1 MALSHFIHYK
11 LTKNFA
17 ENKLAKR
24 LGFNNIK
31 EVYKNFKGTSA
42 ELDDLKKA
50 VDAYSDA
57 YADLQNSFNFSLP
70 KKYET
75 ASEAEIQNWGEA
87 RKLFDK
93 LYPGGDLSDF
103 NSEDFQEALFEKF
116 FEPNPNSVE
125 DGNPLKYKP
134 RDDSAFA
141 IDGESTMDPAEN
153 DALREWLKNGGN
165 GNYESPYKIL
175 QDTFNEATTTEP
187 IKIDPL
193 LIDLDGD
200 GIETTTIKN
209 GVYFDHENDGFAES
223 SSWVGEDDG
232 IVNKNLIIRQSRPVK
247 DRL

>member
-1 MALSHFIHYK
+1 MVFSTYQDHYNLSHDEATAKIAKK
-11 LTKNFA
+11 LNYENVDALKTECKTNPELNNAINAFCDAFA
-17 ENKLAKR
+17 EVRSSL
-24 LGFNNIK
+24 
-31 EVYKNFKGTSA
+31 
-42 ELDDLKKA
+42 
-50 VDAYSDA
+50 
-57 YADLQNSFNFSLP
+57 NFSDSHR
-70 KKYET
+70 YSNG
-75 ASEAEIQNWGEA
+75 SEVEIKNWGEA

-103 NSEDFQEALFEKF
+103 DSEDFQEALFEQF
-116 FEPNPNSVE
+116 FEPDPSGGEDE

-141 IDGESTMDPAEN
+141 IDGEATMDSTEN

-165 GNYESPYKIL
+165 GNYESPYKVL

-200 GIETTTIKN
+200 GIETTTIEN